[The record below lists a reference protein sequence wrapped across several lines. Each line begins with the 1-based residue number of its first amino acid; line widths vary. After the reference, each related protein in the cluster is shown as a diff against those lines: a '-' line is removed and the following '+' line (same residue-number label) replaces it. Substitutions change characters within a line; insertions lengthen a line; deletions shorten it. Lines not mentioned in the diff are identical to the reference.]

1 MGPGAGQLFN
11 PRSLIFTTMARQKK
25 KAEDDDLGDFK
36 IDFGDIAI
44 PDVNLAS
51 LGFDPDEEGDPTP
64 AMETRY
70 IDPKPPVKGMP
81 VLYDRAKDLARDLRV
96 ANGQRYNCIVSGNF
110 VFGDFLHAYLTL
122 HHIRAE
128 HMTITTLSL
137 SERNIDSL
145 KRLMELGYINELD
158 MVLSI
163 YFYGHE
169 RWQLIPH
176 LYRSLDKGNRFQ
188 LAIAGIHTKI
198 VFFETHEGQK
208 IVIHGSANLRSS
220 VNVEQFTIEENP
232 ELYDFYYDCFS
243 KVMERYATIKK
254 PLLCND
260 LWKTITTKKFNK

>member
-1 MGPGAGQLFN
+1 
-11 PRSLIFTTMARQKK
+11 MAKK
-25 KAEDDDLGDFK
+25 KQQQGDELDDIK
-36 IDFGDIAI
+36 VDFGDIVI
-44 PDVNLAS
+44 PEINLAAF
-51 LGFDPDEEGDPTP
+51 GFDDTEAADPTP

-70 IDPKPPVKGMP
+70 IAPKPPVRGMP

-96 ANGQRYNCIVSGNF
+96 DNGQRYNCIVSGNF

-128 HMTITTLSL
+128 RMTITTLSL
-137 SERNIDSL
+137 SSRNIDSL
-145 KRLMELGYINELD
+145 KRLMEKGYIGTLD

-176 LYRSLDKGNRFQ
+176 LYKSLDINNRFQ

-198 VFFETHEGQK
+198 IFFETHEGQK
-208 IVIHGSANLRSS
+208 IVIHCSANLRSS

-232 ELYDFYYDCFS
+232 ELYDFYADCFS

-254 PLLCND
+254 PILCND
-260 LWKTITTKKFNK
+260 LWDIMTRKKFNNP

>member
-1 MGPGAGQLFN
+1 
-11 PRSLIFTTMARQKK
+11 MAKQKK
-25 KAEDDDLGDFK
+25 QEAGDDLTDIK
-36 IDFGDIAI
+36 VDFGDIVI
-44 PDVNLAS
+44 PEVNLAA
-51 LGFDPDEEGDPTP
+51 LGFEPDEAGDPTP

-70 IDPKPPVKGMP
+70 MAPKPPVKGMP

-96 ANGQRYNCIVSGNF
+96 GNGERFNVIVSGNF

-128 HMTITTLSL
+128 RMTITTLSL
-137 SERNIDSL
+137 SARNIDSL
-145 KRLMELGYINELD
+145 KRLMELGYIGDLD

-176 LYRSLDKGNRFQ
+176 LYKSLDKDNRFQ

-198 VFFETHEGQK
+198 IFFETHEGQK

-220 VNVEQFTIEENP
+220 VNVEQFTIEENS
-232 ELYDFYYDCFS
+232 ELYDFYAECFS

-254 PLLCND
+254 PLLAND
-260 LWKTITTKKFNK
+260 LWKVMTTKRFNNP

>member
-1 MGPGAGQLFN
+1 
-11 PRSLIFTTMARQKK
+11 MAKK
-25 KAEDDDLGDFK
+25 NDTEQEFK

-44 PDVNLAS
+44 PQVNLAA
-51 LGFDPDEEGDPTP
+51 LGIDDEDGEGDPTP

-70 IDPKPPVKGMP
+70 ISPKPPVKGMP
-81 VLYDRAKDLARDLRV
+81 VLYDRARDLARELKV
-96 ANGQRYNCIVSGNF
+96 GNGQRYNAIVSGNF
-110 VFGDFLHAYLTL
+110 VFGDFLHAYLTM

-128 HMTITTLSL
+128 RMTITTLSL
-137 SERNIDSL
+137 SSRNIDSL
-145 KRLMELGYINELD
+145 KRLMELGYIGTLD

-176 LYRSLDKGNRFQ
+176 LYKSLDKDNRFQ

-198 VFFETHEGQK
+198 VFFETHQGQK

-232 ELYDFYYDCFS
+232 ELFDFYDEAFS
-243 KVMERYATIKK
+243 KVMQRYATIKK
-254 PLLCND
+254 PILCND
-260 LWKTITTKKFNK
+260 LWDIISTKKLTN